1 MQYLL
6 VISFFA
12 ALLSFGRDGAM
23 AKEWSTPEALK
34 AFGSPGDTVKEPPIA
49 DINKSSPSKTKK
61 RKKETSAEISKE
73 DNQSV
78 QSGSAVVKKPDAGLE
93 NFKSEVVGA
102 YIRPDL
108 ERIRTLMYPESL
120 ACLHAEPKY
129 EQYLLRAETME
140 AIPSDAKIS
149 VETVSANATLPY
161 RGFRFP
167 LRPSHIVRMEFGKK
181 ALPDGSRISQIA
193 DKYIARVNSR
203 WYLITPCPTP
213 EGMARLREMG
223 LLD

>member
-1 MQYLL
+1 MQYLF
-6 VISFFA
+6 VISLLA
-12 ALLSFGRDGAM
+12 ALLCFGRDGAM

-34 AFGSPGDTVKEPPIA
+34 AFGSPGDTVKEPPVA
-49 DINKSSPSKTKK
+49 DANKSTSNTKK
-61 RKKETSAEISKE
+61 RTKQTSAEISKE
-73 DNQSV
+73 DNQTV
-78 QSGSAVVKKPDAGLE
+78 QSGPAVAKKPDAGLE

-102 YIRPDL
+102 YTRPDL
-108 ERIRTLMYPESL
+108 ERIRALMYPESI

-181 ALPDGSRISQIA
+181 TLPDGSRISQIA
-193 DKYIARVNSR
+193 DKYIARVNNR
-203 WYLITPCPTP
+203 WYLILPCPTP
-213 EGMARLREMG
+213 EGMGRLREMG